1 MALKWRLLLLFFC
14 CTLLS
19 LNPAECQKNLWI
31 QFCKQ
36 VSQPF
41 GPNLVYKTPSLGETG
56 FSWNNSKL
64 LLLCTKG
71 VPSFCKI
78 SVNMRFRI
86 FFKIFMVVIF
96 VHLWCPV
103 TMQNFRKKIWS
114 GFRSPGGANRS
125 LFKVFAIVTF
135 IYLQSPITIQNFRKI
150 LTEDFENNAYNVLG
164 QIWGIFFHIAIN
176 KGVRY
181 VIKFFGSFVN
191 LKYIIIQKF

>member
-1 MALKWRLLLLFFC
+1 MKLKWRLLLLFFC

-64 LLLCTKG
+64 LLLGTKG
-71 VPSFCKI
+71 APSFCKI

-86 FFKIFMVVIF
+86 FLKIFMVVIF
-96 VHLWCPV
+96 VRLWCPV
-103 TMQNFRKKIWS
+103 TMQNFRKTLEWILKPW
-114 GFRSPGGANRS
+114 GGKQESFQGIRYCY
-125 LFKVFAIVTF
+125 F
-135 IYLQSPITIQNFRKI
+135 YL
-150 LTEDFENNAYNVLG
+150 LTESYYHSKFQKNPYRRFWKQCICFGTNLG
-164 QIWGIFFHIAIN
+164 YFFPLCYQ
-176 KGVRY
+176 R
-181 VIKFFGSFVN
+181 GS
-191 LKYIIIQKF
+191 

>member
-96 VHLWCPV
+96 VRLWCPV

-114 GFRSPGGANRS
+114 GFRSPGGQTGVFSRYLLLLLLFTYRVLSPFKISEKS
-125 LFKVFAIVTF
+125 L
-135 IYLQSPITIQNFRKI
+135 LKI
-150 LTEDFENNAYNVLG
+150 LKTMHIMFWDKSGV
-164 QIWGIFFHIAIN
+164 FFSTLLST
-176 KGVRY
+176 RE
-181 VIKFFGSFVN
+181 
-191 LKYIIIQKF
+191 LDML

>member
-1 MALKWRLLLLFFC
+1 MKLKWRLLLLFFC

-64 LLLCTKG
+64 LLLGTKG
-71 VPSFCKI
+71 APSFCKI

-86 FFKIFMVVIF
+86 FLKIFMVVIF
-96 VHLWCPV
+96 VRLWCPV
-103 TMQNFRKKIWS
+103 TMQNFRKTLEWILKPW
-114 GFRSPGGANRS
+114 GANRS

-150 LTEDFENNAYNVLG
+150 LTEDFENNAYVLG
-164 QIWGIFFHIAIN
+164 QIWRIFFHFAIN
-176 KGVRY
+176 EGVRY
-181 VIKFFGSFVN
+181 
-191 LKYIIIQKF
+191 LL